1 MTASALVEIENT
13 RHRIKEERLTEF
25 ITFRRNCI
33 LKHFLQMKVEEK
45 NRGEEKARKKMY
57 AATLSE
63 QGDTGF

>member
-45 NRGEEKARKKMY
+45 K
-57 AATLSE
+57 
-63 QGDTGF
+63 